1 MAEPVS
7 EVAAEFGRRV
17 RALRSEQGY
26 SQESFAAACD
36 IDRSYMGQIERGE
49 KNVTLHTM
57 LRLGGVLRVDLSEL
71 VAGLASKGASRT
83 EFSEDDT
90 VSRR

>member
-7 EVAAEFGRRV
+7 EAAAEFGRRV

-57 LRLGGVLRVDLSEL
+57 LVISGCLAVDPSVL
-71 VAGLASKGASRT
+71 
-83 EFSEDDT
+83 
-90 VSRR
+90 VSGIDSAV